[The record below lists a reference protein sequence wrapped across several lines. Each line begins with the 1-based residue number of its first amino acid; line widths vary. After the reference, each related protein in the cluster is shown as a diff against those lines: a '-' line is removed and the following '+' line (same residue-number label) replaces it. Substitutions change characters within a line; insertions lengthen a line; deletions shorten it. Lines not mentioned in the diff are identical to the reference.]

1 LFLPSSGKR
10 KVASTVMGIVKNR
23 AVNGLGAP
31 KEKPLPAIF
40 LLHRSVIPTSWGSYD
55 AAI

>member
-1 LFLPSSGKR
+1 LLQLDIDKY
-10 KVASTVMGIVKNR
+10 R
-23 AVNGLGAP
+23 AVNGLEQN
-31 KEKPLPAIF
+31 KEKLLAAIF